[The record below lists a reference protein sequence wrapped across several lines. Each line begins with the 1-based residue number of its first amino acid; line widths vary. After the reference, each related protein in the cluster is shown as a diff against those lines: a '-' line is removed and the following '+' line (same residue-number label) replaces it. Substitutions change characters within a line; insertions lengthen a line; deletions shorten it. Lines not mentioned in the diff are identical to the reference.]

1 MTRLIRSSTVTLA
14 LLFALTACG
23 GSTTKSGEGAKSPQ
37 TPSSSE
43 TTKEPAS
50 DKPAGSPTLADGE
63 APAANT
69 ITITKNGFD
78 PHSLEIAEGE
88 KVTFKAGSDGVFA
101 VNYGEGSDSA
111 TVTGGL
117 IETFSFPGPGTYT
130 FSDSLTGIP
139 MTVTVK

>member
-1 MTRLIRSSTVTLA
+1 MTRLIRSGSVALA
-14 LLFALTACG
+14 LLFALSGCG
-23 GSTTKSGEGAKSPQ
+23 GSTTKSTETPKSHQ
-37 TPSSSE
+37 TPTNSPSN
-43 TTKEPAS
+43 KEPAS
-50 DKPAGSPTLADGE
+50 DKPAGSPTLSDGE
-63 APAANT
+63 APAKNT

-78 PHSLEIAEGE
+78 PRSLEIAEGE

-117 IETFSFPGPGTYT
+117 IETFSFPGTGTYT